1 LLRKAKHTIYSFN
14 GSTGTAVDEL
24 LTQQNYLAG
33 KLAGMSEEQLL
44 ENKKNKPK
52 VIYFY
57 KELFR
62 YNL

>member
-1 LLRKAKHTIYSFN
+1 LLRKAKTYTIYSFN

-44 ENKKNKPK
+44 ENKTKSY
-52 VIYFY
+52 ILY